1 MMLLDFGCV
10 HVGLEV
16 AVLTH
21 KVELVQLSTHSLG
34 LWDQRHWDLGV
45 EGEEVRRVWEA
56 VGRVGMAH
64 DSCWVLAVVD
74 AGMQLVQLSTN
85 SLSLWGQRHPDVCVC
100 VCWGW
105 EPRPI

>member
-1 MMLLDFGCV
+1 MAIQMQLVQLSTYTLAWNQRHSDLGGEAGWGWGGGGEPRHMMLLDFGCV

-45 EGEEVRRVWEA
+45 GGG
-56 VGRVGMAH
+56 GRK
-64 DSCWVLAVVD
+64 
-74 AGMQLVQLSTN
+74 
-85 SLSLWGQRHPDVCVC
+85 
-100 VCWGW
+100 
-105 EPRPI
+105 